1 MSSTRRSLTIDI
13 VATAIAVGGCFF
25 LDRFRYMA
33 GYKIWRDGEFFIPG
47 GALGAFILAGAI
59 VYRLFKSMRGPLVL
73 TMIRLALLSV
83 VMIYFISNIR
93 GPDKFLEGFRD
104 RLKAT
109 VNPQSLQVWAIEI
122 ISHESIDNGEAV
134 ESITQ
139 DRLPREL
146 KELPRSP
153 GILLQKDS
161 QSKFI
166 ELMFGRR
173 WGLYIG
179 SPTFRLS
186 PNNSC
191 IEWIPG
197 VYFYVAI
204 SS

>member
-1 MSSTRRSLTIDI
+1 MTTRTRSLTIDI
-13 VATAIAVGGCFF
+13 VATAIGVGACLF

-33 GYKIWRDGEFFIPG
+33 GYKIWRDGEIFIPG
-47 GALGAFILAGAI
+47 GALGAFILAGVI

-104 RLKAT
+104 RLIAT
-109 VNPQSLQVWAIEI
+109 FDPQSLQLWAIEI
-122 ISHESIDNGEAV
+122 INHESIDNGEPV
-134 ESITQ
+134 KGIPQ

-146 KELPRSP
+146 KELTRSP
-153 GILLQKDS
+153 GILLIKDS
-161 QSKFI
+161 QGKFI
-166 ELMFGRR
+166 DLMFGRR

-179 SPTFRLS
+179 PPTFRLPLS
-186 PNNSC
+186 SSC

-204 SS
+204 SA